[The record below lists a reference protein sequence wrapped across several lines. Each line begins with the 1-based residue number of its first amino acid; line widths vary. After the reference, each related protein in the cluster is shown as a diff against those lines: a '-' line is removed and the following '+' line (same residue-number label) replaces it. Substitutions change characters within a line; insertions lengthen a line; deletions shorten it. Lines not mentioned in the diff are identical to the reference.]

1 MTKLH
6 LCIVTGQPL
15 ANFIP
20 LLQEKPAMIYLLH
33 SNDPK
38 MTDAAQQFVSSL
50 QAAGFDRK
58 QIHVKDGLPTSP
70 YDRIREYAM
79 GIEDDIDTKFPA
91 SDVTWN
97 TTGGTK
103 MMALAFWDALD
114 HDKRRVIYVET
125 QGGIMEQ
132 LLPKSDTIP
141 LQSLL
146 TPALYLTAV
155 GKIKRSSASDDP
167 QWQELTNAR
176 KTATFHLINQIGEL
190 QELFQQFNCQ
200 LDSNNKQLQT
210 LKFGRIGKSWQAAL
224 DRLVDADL
232 ITPARNNEYHTT
244 RTHSAK
250 YLTGGWLEEYVWLTA
265 RQENV
270 DHVEAGLKFG
280 DLRLRKQGQDNEIDA
295 FILHQNRSLIVECKT
310 GYMGKDEQKDSN
322 IVYKLDSVGDQAGG
336 NQATRLL
343 VSAQEL
349 QHDTKQGRHVN
360 TRARAL
366 AADIRTLETGELKN
380 LGENI
385 RYWKDHGQWPMNI

>member
-1 MTKLH
+1 MSKLH

-20 LLQEKPAMIYLLH
+20 LLQEKPDVIYLVH
-33 SNDPK
+33 SNDSK
-38 MTDAAQQFVSSL
+38 MKDTAQQFVLSL
-50 QAAGFDRK
+50 EAAGFGRK
-58 QIHVKDGLPTSP
+58 QIYVKGDLPTRP

-79 GIEDDIDTKFPA
+79 EIEDDIEQRFPGA
-91 SDVTWN
+91 DVTWN

-114 HDKRRVIYVET
+114 HNKRRVIYVET
-125 QGGIMEQ
+125 RDGIMEQ

-155 GKIKRSSASDDP
+155 GKIKRSSASDNTD
-167 QWQELTNAR
+167 WQEVANAR
-176 KTATFHLINQIGEL
+176 KAATFHLINQIDDL
-190 QELFQQFNCQ
+190 QELIQQFNYQ

-210 LKFGRIGKSWQAAL
+210 LKFDRIGKPWQAAL
-224 DRLVDADL
+224 DRLVDAGV
-232 ITPARNNEYHTT
+232 ITPASNNEYHTT

-270 DHVEAGLKFG
+270 EHVEAGLKFG

-295 FILHQNRSLIVECKT
+295 FIVHQNRSLVVECKT
-310 GYMGKDEQKDSN
+310 GYMGKDDQKDSN
-322 IVYKLDSVGDQAGG
+322 IVYKLDSVGEQAGG

-349 QHDTKQGRHVN
+349 QHETRQGRHVD

-366 AADIRTLETGELKN
+366 AADIQTLETSELKK
-380 LGENI
+380 LSEKI
-385 RYWKDHGQWPMNI
+385 RHWKDNGHWPRKK